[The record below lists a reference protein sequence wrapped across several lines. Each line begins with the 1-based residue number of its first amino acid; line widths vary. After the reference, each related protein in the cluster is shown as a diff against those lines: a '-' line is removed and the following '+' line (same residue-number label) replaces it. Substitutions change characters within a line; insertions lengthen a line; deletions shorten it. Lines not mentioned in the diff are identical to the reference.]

1 MEMKLYLLLSTIL
14 FTFLYCSAPKKYLDD
29 TPRVRSFSEWK
40 ADYFHHPIEVKI
52 GWYPYDEESVVKTGV
67 HQYSI
72 QKNDSSAE
80 GGSMP
85 VIVLTYPDSTQ
96 SVYFGLDIDNE
107 LLGRL
112 IKQSLMT
119 QKPIT
124 EPLAVFLEDADCST
138 CHPADIQIKQ

>member
-1 MEMKLYLLLSTIL
+1 MKIYLLISILL

-52 GWYPYDEESVVKTGV
+52 GWYPYDEELVVKTGE

-72 QKNDSSAE
+72 QKNDSSAA

-124 EPLAVFLEDADCST
+124 EPLTVFLEDADCST

>member
-1 MEMKLYLLLSTIL
+1 VKLYLLISIILLS
-14 FTFLYCSAPKKYLDD
+14 FLYCSTPKEVLDD

-52 GWYPYDEESVVKTGV
+52 GWYPYDEELVEKTGV

-72 QKNDSSAE
+72 QKNDSSVS

>member
-1 MEMKLYLLLSTIL
+1 
-14 FTFLYCSAPKKYLDD
+14 LDD

-52 GWYPYDEESVVKTGV
+52 GWYPYDEEVVIKTGK

-72 QKNDSSAE
+72 QKSDTTEAA
-80 GGSMP
+80 GSMP

-107 LLGRL
+107 LLGKL

-124 EPLAVFLEDADCST
+124 EPLTGFLEEADCST
-138 CHPADIQIKQ
+138 CHPSDIKIKQ